1 MRQASNSVASRP
13 PAIDLKLRLAL
24 RVAALAAICFIAV
37 AAYALF
43 DSDRVAKAKASRIA
57 EIVARDLSLQQSQAQ
72 WLSVSINATPDL
84 QGIAALMEP
93 GLCIAYRDNAGAFR
107 QGVCSG
113 ALADDIAAPEIFAVL
128 YRAIFRPGEPISM
141 PVLVAGSARGM
152 AVATFDPATQIGQS
166 WREASRLLS
175 IMAFALAGLCV
186 AVYAALARALRP
198 TRAIGAGLNQLAA
211 NDLSARLP
219 RFDLAELSVIS
230 GVFNT
235 LAERLQT
242 TLAER
247 NALTR
252 KLIEVQDEERRH
264 LARELHDEF
273 GQSLSAIAAQ
283 AAAAAHTA
291 ERECPP
297 LYEECRGI
305 SRTTAHM
312 METLRGALVR
322 LRPPDVEELGLTL
335 SLESLVASWN
345 GFEKGRTRFEIA
357 VIGEADD
364 LPPGVSASL
373 YRIAQEA
380 ITNAAKHAHA
390 RRVQLASRGR
400 RRRHRPD
407 RRGRRRSGRRQPH
420 AESRHGTARHAGA
433 RGFAR
438 RDLAIRAA
446 GGGRRPACR
455 AHSHHAG
462 GALDMAALDLA
473 DTAGRTRVMLADDHA
488 IVREGYRSLLQKQ
501 DRLQVVAE
509 ADNGADAY
517 RVYKEARPDLVIMD
531 LSMPGIGGVEA
542 IRRIRQWDKSARILV
557 FTMHQSAAYAIQ
569 AIKAGAR
576 GFVTKSNPPEALL
589 RAITE
594 VMAGRIALSPDI
606 DHELAINRLAD
617 EPSAIDAL
625 SPREFEI
632 LRMLLAEKSVD
643 EIANTLHISVK
654 TAANTRYQIRA
665 KLGVGSDIELVRL
678 ALRQRIIAAEDIGS

>member
-1 MRQASNSVASRP
+1 LRQASNSVASRP

-24 RVAALAAICFIAV
+24 RVAALAAVCFIAV

-113 ALADDIAAPEIFAVL
+113 APADEMAAPEIFASL

-322 LRPPDVEELGLTL
+322 LRPPDVEELGLTI

-357 VIGEADD
+357 ITGEADG

-390 RRVQLASRGR
+390 RCVQLRLEAGDADIVLIVEDDGEAADVSLTPKAGMGLLGMLERVVSLGGTLQFER
-400 RRRHRPD
+400 RET
-407 RRGRRRSGRRQPH
+407 G
-420 AESRHGTARHAGA
+420 GA
-433 RGFAR
+433 R
-438 RDLAIRAA
+438 
-446 GGGRRPACR
+446 
-455 AHSHHAG
+455 
-462 GALDMAALDLA
+462 
-473 DTAGRTRVMLADDHA
+473 
-488 IVREGYRSLLQKQ
+488 
-501 DRLQVVAE
+501 
-509 ADNGADAY
+509 
-517 RVYKEARPDLVIMD
+517 LV
-531 LSMPGIGGVEA
+531 
-542 IRRIRQWDKSARILV
+542 ARIPTLPV
-557 FTMHQSAAYAIQ
+557 
-569 AIKAGAR
+569 
-576 GFVTKSNPPEALL
+576 
-589 RAITE
+589 
-594 VMAGRIALSPDI
+594 
-606 DHELAINRLAD
+606 
-617 EPSAIDAL
+617 EP
-625 SPREFEI
+625 
-632 LRMLLAEKSVD
+632 
-643 EIANTLHISVK
+643 
-654 TAANTRYQIRA
+654 
-665 KLGVGSDIELVRL
+665 
-678 ALRQRIIAAEDIGS
+678 

>member
-1 MRQASNSVASRP
+1 
-13 PAIDLKLRLAL
+13 
-24 RVAALAAICFIAV
+24 
-37 AAYALF
+37 
-43 DSDRVAKAKASRIA
+43 
-57 EIVARDLSLQQSQAQ
+57 
-72 WLSVSINATPDL
+72 
-84 QGIAALMEP
+84 
-93 GLCIAYRDNAGAFR
+93 
-107 QGVCSG
+107 
-113 ALADDIAAPEIFAVL
+113 
-128 YRAIFRPGEPISM
+128 M

-390 RRVQLASRGR
+390 RHVQIASRGR

-446 GGGRRPACR
+446 RGGRRPACR

-473 DTAGRTRVMLADDHA
+473 DTGGRTRVMLADDHA

-557 FTMHQSAAYAIQ
+557 FTMHQSAAYAVQ

-606 DHELAINRLAD
+606 DHELAINSLAD

-643 EIANTLHISVK
+643 DIANTLHISVK

-678 ALRQRIIAAEDIGS
+678 ALRQRIIAAEDMGS